1 MLNVIGSLFLSLLLL
16 SQAAVAATE
25 EDPWEGFNRS
35 MFTFNDAIDG
45 AVLKPIA
52 KGYKAVTPNP
62 VQKGVSNVFSNLGEI
77 GNIANNLLQGKWD
90 ETASSTFRFLIN
102 STAGWFGIFDVASE
116 LGLKHYKE
124 DFGQTLGYWGV
135 SSGPYLVLPF
145 LGPSTVRDGS
155 SFVVE
160 YAYIDETEALNLNRD
175 EKWGLIALDVVDTRA
190 RLLSVESLI
199 VGDRYSFI
207 RDVYLQSRAYDVY
220 DGNPPRKEQ
229 SDEDSVEGSW
239 GEDSND
245 DSWGDD
251 SWGDDDTFSNNDES
265 DETSWSE

>member
-62 VQKGVSNVFSNLGEI
+62 VQKGVSNVFSNLSEI

-145 LGPSTVRDGS
+145 FGPSTVRDGS
-155 SFVVE
+155 GLVVE
-160 YAYIDETEALNLNRD
+160 YTYIDETEALNLNRD
-175 EKWGLIALDVVDTRA
+175 DKLGLMALDVVDTRA
-190 RLLSVESLI
+190 RLLSAESLI

-229 SDEDSVEGSW
+229 SHEGSVDGSW

-251 SWGDDDTFSNNDES
+251 SWGDDEDFSNNDQPE
-265 DETSWSE
+265 ETSWSE